1 MMAKNFETFRQKHI
15 QIRQIS
21 SAERSLILAARKIT
35 GKDLPT
41 FYHDA
46 IVEKAHSIL
55 AQHVSAPTDS

>member
-1 MMAKNFETFRQKHI
+1 MIAKKIETLRKHI

-46 IVEKAHSIL
+46 IVEKANSII
-55 AQHVSAPTDS
+55 AQQDQLSADP